1 MFNLV
6 LFGPPGSGKG
16 TQSENISNKYG
27 LIHLSTGELLRAEKR
42 TGSALGDEIK
52 RLIDKGEYVSD
63 QMAQQM
69 VETFITKNQHAR
81 GFIFDGFPRTTNQA
95 KWLDDFLLRFNAKID
110 LMMALSVDDHELANR
125 LLNRSVISGRMDDRN
140 EEIIRKR
147 IEIYHHQTHP
157 VMEYYKTQQKY
168 YSVDGIGSL
177 NEVLGRINQVVTE
190 LI

>member
-125 LLNRSVISGRMDDRN
+125 LLNRSVISGRMDDR
-140 EEIIRKR
+140 
-147 IEIYHHQTHP
+147 
-157 VMEYYKTQQKY
+157 
-168 YSVDGIGSL
+168 
-177 NEVLGRINQVVTE
+177 
-190 LI
+190 

>member
-69 VETFITKNQHAR
+69 VEPFITKNQHAR

-125 LLNRSVISGRMDDRN
+125 LLNRSVNSGRIDDQN